1 MGPEYYG
8 PDAAPLAV
16 GLASIWVLGLSVGL
30 TACTA
35 TCLPF
40 MGALVVG
47 GGQSAGGAFRQTG
60 AFAVGK
66 VTAYAV
72 LGALAG
78 YLGEVLLD
86 VVEGDLG
93 HWLIG
98 MVSVMAGL
106 MLVYGHKAVKGCRT
120 SRLLNGAPPLA
131 LGFVLSF
138 VPCAPLAA
146 LLAGAAL
153 GGDPLHGLA
162 MGTVFGLGAAVT
174 PLFIVVPLLGRM
186 GRELT
191 AEHPRLLTAMRWTGA
206 AVLVALGVR
215 RMLLVI

>member
-8 PDAAPLAV
+8 YDTAPIAV

-47 GGQSAGGAFRQTG
+47 GGQSAGDAFRQTG
-60 AFAVGK
+60 AFATGK
-66 VTAYAV
+66 VLAYAL

-78 YLGEVLLD
+78 YLGEVILD
-86 VVEGDLG
+86 VVEGNLG

-98 MVSVMAGL
+98 AVSIAAGA
-106 MLVYGHKAVKGCRT
+106 MLIYGHKVANGCRT
-120 SRLLNGAPPLA
+120 SRLFHGAPPLA

-146 LLAGAAL
+146 LLAAAAL
-153 GGDPLHGLA
+153 GGDLWHGLL
-162 MGTVFGLGAAVT
+162 MGAVFGLGAAVT
-174 PLFIVVPLLGRM
+174 PLFVVVPLLGKL

-191 AEHPRLLTAMRWTGA
+191 SEHPRLLTALRWTGA
-206 AVLVALGVR
+206 SVLVALGVR
-215 RMLLVI
+215 RILLVL

>member
-8 PDAAPLAV
+8 HDVAPLAV
-16 GLASIWVLGLSVGL
+16 GLASIWVLGLTVGL

-47 GGQSAGGAFRQTG
+47 GEQSAIGAFRQTG
-60 AFAVGK
+60 AFALGK
-66 VTAYAV
+66 VLAYAV
-72 LGALAG
+72 LGAAAG

-93 HWLIG
+93 HWMIG
-98 MVSVMAGL
+98 GVSIIAGVL
-106 MLVYGHKAVKGCRT
+106 LVYGHKAAHGCRT
-120 SRLLNGAPPLA
+120 SRLLGGAPPLA

-146 LLAGAAL
+146 LLAAAAL
-153 GGDPLHGLA
+153 GGDVGHGLA
-162 MGTVFGLGAAVT
+162 MGVVFGLGAAVT
-174 PLFIVVPLLGRM
+174 PLFVVMPLLGRL

-191 AEHPRLLTAMRWTGA
+191 AENPRLLSALRWTGA
-206 AVLVALGVR
+206 GVLVALGLR
-215 RMLLVI
+215 RILLVM

>member
-1 MGPEYYG
+1 MLPDIYA
-8 PDAAPLAV
+8 PDAPAIAV
-16 GLASIWVLGLSVGL
+16 SLGSIWLLGLSVGL

-60 AFAVGK
+60 AFALGK
-66 VTAYAV
+66 VMAYAV
-72 LGALAG
+72 LGAAAG
-78 YLGEVLLD
+78 YLGEILLD

-98 MVSVMAGL
+98 GVSIVAGGL
-106 MLVYGHKAVKGCRT
+106 LVFGHKAAQGCRT
-120 SRLLNGAPPLA
+120 SKILGDAPPLA

-146 LLAGAAL
+146 LLAAAAL
-153 GGDPLHGLA
+153 GGDIVHGLA
-162 MGTVFGLGAAVT
+162 MGTMFGLGAAIT
-174 PLFIVVPLLGRM
+174 PLFVVIPLLGKL

-191 AEHPRLLTAMRWTGA
+191 AEHPRLLNVLRWLGA
-206 AVLVALGVR
+206 IVLIALGVR
-215 RMLLVI
+215 RILLVV

>member
-1 MGPEYYG
+1 MLPDIYA
-8 PDAAPLAV
+8 PDAPAIAV
-16 GLASIWVLGLSVGL
+16 SLGSIWILGLSVGL

-60 AFAVGK
+60 AFALGK
-66 VTAYAV
+66 VLAYAV
-72 LGALAG
+72 LGAAAG
-78 YLGEVLLD
+78 YLGEILLD

-98 MVSVMAGL
+98 GVSIVAGGL
-106 MLVYGHKAVKGCRT
+106 LIAGHKAAKGCQT
-120 SRLLNGAPPLA
+120 SKLMMGAPPMA

-146 LLAGAAL
+146 LLAASAL
-153 GGDPLHGLA
+153 GGDVIHGLA
-162 MGTVFGLGAAVT
+162 MGTMFGLGAAIT
-174 PLFIVVPLLGRM
+174 PLFVVMPLLGKL

-191 AEHPRLLTAMRWTGA
+191 AEHPHLLIVLRWIGA
-206 AVLVALGVR
+206 IVLVA
-215 RMLLVI
+215 